1 MQDIFSAIGA
11 WILTTVQTGGYVG
24 VAFLT
29 LIENIFPPI
38 PSELILPV
46 AGFLVSS
53 GELNFV
59 WVVVAAT
66 VGSVVGALLFYGL
79 GAWVGD
85 KRLRSFVRSYG
96 TWMALD
102 EDDLDG
108 AEEWFKKHGGKAV
121 FVGRLVPSL
130 RSLISVPA
138 GVARM
143 PLLTFTVYT
152 TVGSGIWNA
161 ALVGAGMLLGDQ
173 WERVKP
179 FLSVF
184 GWGSLVLVVVGMVW
198 WFAGRKKNRGE
209 RRASASGSTA

>member
-1 MQDIFSAIGA
+1 MQDIFSALGA
-11 WILTTVQTGGYVG
+11 WILNTVQTGGYVG

-66 VGSVVGALLFYGL
+66 LGSVVGALMFYGL

-85 KRLRSFVRSYG
+85 KRLRSLVRRYG
-96 TWMALD
+96 KWMAMD
-102 EDDLDG
+102 EDDLDE
-108 AEEWFKKHGGKAV
+108 AEEWFKNHGGKAV
-121 FVGRLVPSL
+121 FIGRLVPSL

-143 PLLTFTVYT
+143 PLLKFTVYT

-161 ALVGAGMLLGDQ
+161 ALVGAGWGLGHQ
-173 WERVKP
+173 WELVKP
-179 FLSVF
+179 YLSAF
-184 GWGSLVLVVVGMVW
+184 GWASLVLVIIGTAW
-198 WFAGRKKNRGE
+198 WFVGRKKQRGE
-209 RRASASGSTA
+209 RRASTSGSTA

>member
-1 MQDIFSAIGA
+1 MQDLFAAIGA

-29 LIENIFPPI
+29 LVENIFPPI

-46 AGFLVSS
+46 AGFLVST
-53 GELNFV
+53 GELNFI

-79 GAWVGD
+79 GYWLGD
-85 KRLRSFVRSYG
+85 KKLRAFVRSYG
-96 TWMALD
+96 KWMALD
-102 EDDLDG
+102 ENDLDE

-121 FVGRLVPSL
+121 FVGRLLPSL

-138 GVARM
+138 GVAQM
-143 PLLTFTVYT
+143 PLLKFTVYT

-161 ALVGAGMLLGDQ
+161 ALVGAGWMLGHQ
-173 WERVKP
+173 WELVKP
-179 FLSVF
+179 YLSVF
-184 GWGSLVLVVVGMVW
+184 GWASLIIVIAAMVW
-198 WFAGRKKNRGE
+198 WFAGRRKNRDAN
-209 RRASASGSTA
+209 RASTSGSTA